1 MNNGLGKIILAIVL
15 SPLIGLAIGGFIVEH
30 ILFPF
35 YEKATAK
42 GYYLGI
48 YQHCMDTEPQ
58 RYTIAIT
65 QDSHLPDIQDFS
77 PICLEIVREYQRRN
91 DHKLE
96 HRGWQWP
103 LE

>member
-1 MNNGLGKIILAIVL
+1 MRKRDDLLREVFMIAICTFVL
-15 SPLIGLAIGGFIVEH
+15 VAFIRVTYLKFVSTE
-30 ILFPF
+30 
-35 YEKATAK
+35 ER

-58 RYTIAIT
+58 KYTIAIT
-65 QDSHLPDIQDFS
+65 QDSHLPNIQDFS

-91 DHKLE
+91 DYKLE

>member
-1 MNNGLGKIILAIVL
+1 MMRILQNLLTALICFGLLMALAGSIYSMIVK
-15 SPLIGLAIGGFIVEH
+15 E
-30 ILFPF
+30 
-35 YEKATAK
+35 EKRA
-42 GYYLGI
+42 YYLGI

-91 DHKLE
+91 DYKLE